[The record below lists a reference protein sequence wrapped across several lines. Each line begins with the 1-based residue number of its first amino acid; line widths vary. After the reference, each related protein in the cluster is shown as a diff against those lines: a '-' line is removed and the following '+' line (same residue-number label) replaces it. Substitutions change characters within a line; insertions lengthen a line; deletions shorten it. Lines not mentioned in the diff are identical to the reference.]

1 MKLKYFIFT
10 LLIFKFIQTIS
21 CIRIQKG
28 YAQLSDYKQNLDSSE
43 EDEES
48 DDVQTSLDINDYQED
63 KKSRNELDKYN
74 KEDKIEQLMESDQE
88 IELSEN
94 IEDKSELTPTTRN
107 EKNNNILSDLQY
119 RARQQKL
126 HLSQMIY
133 PGIEGSQTNYIF
145 LPKNQQTTIDN
156 KIKTLQ
162 KSGYNHGSTR
172 ETMAIGEWRK
182 RYYARPQY
190 PVTEITLTNQF
201 QDFTLKWVLIG
212 IVFATLFILGLLGI
226 RYIKKG

>member
-1 MKLKYFIFT
+1 M
-10 LLIFKFIQTIS
+10 QE
-21 CIRIQKG
+21 G
-28 YAQLSDYKQNLDSSE
+28 YAQLSGYKQNLDSSE

-48 DDVQTSLDINDYQED
+48 DDVQTSLDTSDYQED
-63 KKSRNELDKYN
+63 KKYKGELDKYN
-74 KEDKIEQLMESDQE
+74 KENEAEQLTESDQE

-94 IEDKSELTPTTRN
+94 IEDKSKVTPTIKN

-126 HLSQMIY
+126 HLSQMVY

-145 LPKNQQTTIDN
+145 LPKNQQTIIDN

-182 RYYARPQY
+182 RYYARPQR
-190 PVTEITLTNQF
+190 PVTEITLNNQF
-201 QDFTLKWVLIG
+201 QDSTLGWILIG
-212 IVFATLFILGLLGI
+212 VVFTSLFILGLLGI
-226 RYIKKG
+226 RYINKG

>member
-1 MKLKYFIFT
+1 MKLKYFILS
-10 LLIFKFIQTIS
+10 LLIFKFFQTIS
-21 CIRIQKG
+21 CISMQEG
-28 YAQLSDYKQNLDSSE
+28 YAQLSGYKQNLDSSE

-48 DDVQTSLDINDYQED
+48 DDIQTSLDTSDYQED
-63 KKSRNELDKYN
+63 KKYKSELDKYN
-74 KEDKIEQLMESDQE
+74 KENEVEQLMESDQE

-94 IEDKSELTPTTRN
+94 IEDKSKLTPTIKN
-107 EKNNNILSDLQY
+107 ENNNNILSDLQY

-126 HLSQMIY
+126 HLSQMVY

-145 LPKNQQTTIDN
+145 LPKNQQTIIDN

-182 RYYARPQY
+182 RYYARPQR
-190 PVTEITLTNQF
+190 PVTKITLTNQF
-201 QDFTLKWVLIG
+201 QDSTLGWVLIG
-212 IVFATLFILGLLGI
+212 VVFTSLFILGLLGI
-226 RYIKKG
+226 RYINKS